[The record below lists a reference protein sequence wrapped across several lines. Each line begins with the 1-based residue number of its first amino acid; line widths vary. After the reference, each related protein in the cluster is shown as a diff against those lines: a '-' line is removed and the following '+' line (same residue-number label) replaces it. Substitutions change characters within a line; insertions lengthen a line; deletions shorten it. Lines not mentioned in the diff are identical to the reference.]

1 MFPSDDSVE
10 GNKKLAVIDGL
21 KDLVEKTAEET
32 ANMRFVPSDDD
43 ILEEELEDDE
53 DESELLNHEVE
64 SPDVNGNEFEIL
76 NEDLTE
82 VAEDVEE
89 TGVQSEALET
99 TSNEVDL
106 QSLGLDKGKAKVVTD
121 FIINESSE
129 VGSLEGSAKEIAE
142 KLDISQPTVSKVL
155 KKLQE
160 ENLITS
166 VKRGLCKLSKELMDV
181 NGK

>member
-1 MFPSDDSVE
+1 M
-10 GNKKLAVIDGL
+10 
-21 KDLVEKTAEET
+21 
-32 ANMRFVPSDDD
+32 
-43 ILEEELEDDE
+43 
-53 DESELLNHEVE
+53 
-64 SPDVNGNEFEIL
+64 
-76 NEDLTE
+76 TE

-129 VGSLEGSAKEIAE
+129 DGSLEGSAKEIAE

-166 VKRGLCKLSKELMDV
+166 VKRGLWKLSKELMDV